1 MDLLLPVTM
10 PLLHRLRSLRAA
22 IVLAVLA
29 GVVLAAVISYAVQS
43 ASLREQHTEQTHVE
57 LERLA
62 TLTSLALRE
71 PLWQFDVEQAN
82 SLLEAAFV
90 NPALVSIR
98 VWDHKGVPFA
108 SRERSASD
116 ATLVLQDT
124 REVMRS
130 ELLVGK
136 LTIEMSTAGYLQK
149 LADVRRQLFW
159 NAAQAAV
166 IALLVILAVLHWR
179 LMQPL
184 GQLVQASQRIKHQE
198 LATPI
203 KRTFDDEVGVLA
215 DSLEATRLALLDLIA
230 QLENRNR
237 ALTQANEHL
246 EQRVDERTESL
257 AKALHTLEQ
266 AQKEIV
272 QTEKVASL
280 GRVVAGVAHELN
292 TPIGN
297 ALTVV
302 STLQSDLERL
312 QVEVA
317 AGGVRKSTLGNYLE
331 RADEGM
337 GLALA
342 NLARAAHLISDFK
355 QVTVDHTSD
364 QRRVFDLADVTNELL
379 NMLQPRLRR
388 SGLQVQRFLQP
399 GVSCDSYPG
408 RYGQVLTNLVMNV
421 LIHAF
426 ENRSTGTLSI
436 YAGPLGDDQL
446 ELRVV
451 DDGAGMTDDVRHR
464 VFDPFF
470 TTKMGRGGTGLGMH
484 IVHTIVTQVL
494 TGQIS
499 VASAPGQ
506 GTTVRVCIP
515 RVVPEA
521 AQHHDASV

>member
-1 MDLLLPVTM
+1 M
-10 PLLHRLRSLRAA
+10 PLLHRFRSLRAA

-29 GVVLAAVISYAVQS
+29 GVVLAAVMSYVVQS
-43 ASLREQHTEQTHVE
+43 ASLREQHTEQVQVE

-90 NPALVSIR
+90 NPELVSIR
-98 VWDHKGVPFA
+98 VWDHKGIPFA
-108 SRERSASD
+108 SRERSVRNTD
-116 ATLVLQDT
+116 LVLQDT

-130 ELLVGK
+130 DLLVGK

-149 LADVRRQLFW
+149 LGAVRQQLFW
-159 NAAQAAV
+159 NAMQAAF

-179 LMQPL
+179 LMRPL
-184 GQLVQASQRIKHQE
+184 EQLIQASQRIKQQE
-198 LATPI
+198 LAVPI
-203 KRTFDDEVGVLA
+203 QRVFDDEVGVLA
-215 DSLEATRLALLDLIA
+215 DSLEATRLALLGLID

-246 EQRVDERTESL
+246 EQRVEERTESL
-257 AKALHTLEQ
+257 AKALRTLER
-266 AQKEIV
+266 AQQEII

-302 STLQSDLERL
+302 STMQADLEGL
-312 QVEVA
+312 QTEVA
-317 AGGVRKSTLGNYLE
+317 AGSIRKSSLGNYLE

-388 SGLQVQRFLQP
+388 SGLQVQRFLEP
-399 GVSCDSYPG
+399 GVACDSYPG
-408 RYGQVLTNLVMNV
+408 RYGQVLTNLVMNA
-421 LIHAF
+421 LTHAF
-426 ENRSTGTLSI
+426 EAHSTGTISI

-451 DDGAGMTDDVRHR
+451 DDGAGMADDVRHR
-464 VFDPFF
+464 IFDPFF
-470 TTKMGRGGTGLGMH
+470 TTKMGRGGTGLGMN

-494 TGQIS
+494 TGQIN
-499 VASAPGQ
+499 VTSAPGH

-515 RVVPEA
+515 RVVPESA
-521 AQHHDASV
+521 HPTGTVV

>member
-1 MDLLLPVTM
+1 MGPLSLSTM
-10 PLLHRLRSLRAA
+10 PLLNRLRSLRAV

-29 GVVLAAVISYAVQS
+29 GVVLAAVITYAIQS
-43 ASLREQHTEQTHVE
+43 TSLREQHTDQIHIE
-57 LERLA
+57 LERLS

-90 NPALVSIR
+90 DPALVSIR
-98 VWDHKGVPFA
+98 VWDHKGIPFA
-108 SRERSASD
+108 SRERNVGN
-116 ATLVLQDT
+116 TNLVLQDA
-124 REVMRS
+124 REVRRS
-130 ELLVGK
+130 ELLVGR
-136 LTIEMSTAGYLQK
+136 LVIEMSTAGYLQK
-149 LADVRRQLFW
+149 LADVRRQVFW
-159 NAAQAAV
+159 NAVQVAA
-166 IALLVILAVLHWR
+166 IALLVILAVLQWR
-179 LMQPL
+179 LMRPL
-184 GQLVQASQRIKHQE
+184 GELVHASQRIKHQE
-198 LATPI
+198 LAIPI
-203 KRTFDDEVGVLA
+203 ARVFDDEVGVLA

-257 AKALHTLEQ
+257 AKALSTLEQ
-266 AQKEIV
+266 AQNEII

-302 STLQSDLERL
+302 STLQSDLETL
-312 QVEVA
+312 QTELT
-317 AGGVRKSTLGNYLE
+317 AGGLRKSVLGNYLQ
-331 RADEGM
+331 RAEEGT

-364 QRRVFDLADVTNELL
+364 QRRVFDLAEVTNELL
-379 NMLQPRLRR
+379 NMLQPRLRL
-388 SGLQVQRFLQP
+388 SGVQVQRFLEP

-408 RYGQVLTNLVMNV
+408 RYGQVLTNLVMNA
-421 LIHAF
+421 LTHAF
-426 ENRSTGTLSI
+426 ENRSAGTLSV
-436 YAGPLGDDQL
+436 YAGALENDQL

-451 DDGAGMTDDVRHR
+451 DDGVGMTDEVRHR
-464 VFDPFF
+464 IFDPFF
-470 TTKMGRGGTGLGMH
+470 TTKMGRGGTGLGMN

-494 TGQIS
+494 NGQIS
-499 VASAPGQ
+499 VTSALGQ

-515 RVVPEA
+515 RAVPGA
-521 AQHHDASV
+521 LHPSNTAV

>member
-1 MDLLLPVTM
+1 MDLLLPFTM
-10 PLLHRLRSLRAA
+10 PLFHRLRSLRAA

-29 GVVLAAVISYAVQS
+29 GVMLAAVISYGVQS
-43 ASLREQHTEQTHVE
+43 ATLREQHTEQIHVE

-90 NPALVSIR
+90 NPTLVSIR

-116 ATLVLQDT
+116 ANLVLQDT

-159 NAAQAAV
+159 NATQAAV

-203 KRTFDDEVGVLA
+203 RRVFDDEVGVLA

-266 AQKEIV
+266 AQNEII

-297 ALTVV
+297 ALTVI

-312 QVEVA
+312 QAEVA
-317 AGGVRKSTLGNYLE
+317 AGSVRKSTLSNYLE

-388 SGLQVQRFLQP
+388 SGLQVQRFLHP
-399 GVSCDSYPG
+399 DISCDSYPG

-421 LIHAF
+421 LTHAF
-426 ENRSTGTLSI
+426 ENHNTGTLSI
-436 YAGPLGDDQL
+436 YAGPLGEDQL

-451 DDGAGMTDDVRHR
+451 DDGIGMTDEVCHR
-464 VFDPFF
+464 IFDPFF
-470 TTKMGRGGTGLGMH
+470 TTKMGRGGTGLGMN

-494 TGQIS
+494 LGQIS
-499 VASAPGQ
+499 VTSGPGQ

-515 RVVPEA
+515 RVVPMA
-521 AQHHDASV
+521 TQLADATL